1 MHEPSQNSAGVVR
14 DSMPAPETEFELRE
28 NPRAFTRWQRIQ
40 IAMASW
46 VGTWAVALVGRTLRW
61 QVFGW
66 ENWEAGRKLGKGL
79 IYTCWHRE
87 IFGATW
93 FWRRRGIVV
102 ITSQNFDG
110 EYIARIIQRHGYGAA
125 RGSSSRGGVRAL
137 VELRRVL
144 QQGRDAA
151 FTIDGPRGPRFIA
164 KPGAVTLAKATG
176 AAILCFHIAVR
187 RARVLR
193 KTWDLTEFP
202 YPFSRAAV
210 FIAPS
215 ILVPS
220 NANDAEQE
228 SKLQEV
234 QESLDRLVR
243 QGDAWR
249 TSRSTK

>member
-1 MHEPSQNSAGVVR
+1 M
-14 DSMPAPETEFELRE
+14 
-28 NPRAFTRWQRIQ
+28 
-40 IAMASW
+40 
-46 VGTWAVALVGRTLRW
+46 
-61 QVFGW
+61 
-66 ENWEAGRKLGKGL
+66 GKCV
-79 IYTCWHRE
+79 IYTSWHRE

-144 QQGRDAA
+144 RRGRDAG
-151 FTIDGPRGPRFIA
+151 FSIDGPRGPRFIA

-187 RARVLR
+187 RAHVLR
-193 KTWDLTEFP
+193 KSWDLSEFP

-220 NANDAEQE
+220 HANDAEQE
-228 SKLQEV
+228 SKLREV
-234 QESLDRLVR
+234 QECLDRLVR

-249 TSRSTK
+249 ISKE